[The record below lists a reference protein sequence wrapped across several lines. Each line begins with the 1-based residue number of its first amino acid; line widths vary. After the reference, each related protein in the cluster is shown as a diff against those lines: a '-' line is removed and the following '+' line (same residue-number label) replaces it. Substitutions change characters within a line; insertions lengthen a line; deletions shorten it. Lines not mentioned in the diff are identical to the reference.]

1 MIKILVADDSAILRN
16 GLKIILEQDKEIE
29 VLGCA
34 ENGKEAYEMCKEYN
48 PDIVLMDI
56 RMPVSDGIEG
66 TSLIKSFNENI
77 KVIILTTFDDKSTI
91 SKVIEK
97 GADAYV
103 LKDIKDEDLI
113 NIIKSAVNGF
123 NIIQGSVYKSI
134 KTVYKPNITA
144 KEKKEFTSIIT
155 KREKEIIKL
164 IVDGFDNKEI
174 SQKLFIAEGTLRN
187 SISVILNKLEL
198 KDRTQLAV
206 FAIRN
211 DIV

>member
-29 VLGCA
+29 VVGCA
-34 ENGKEAYEMCKEYN
+34 ENGKEAYGMCKEYN
-48 PDIVLMDI
+48 PDVVLMDI
-56 RMPVSDGIEG
+56 RMPESDGVEG
-66 TSLIKSFNENI
+66 TRLIKSFNENI
-77 KVIILTTFDDKSTI
+77 KIIILTTFDDKNTI
-91 SKVIEK
+91 SKAIEK

-103 LKDIKDEDLI
+103 LKDIRDDDLI
-113 NIIKSAVNGF
+113 NTIKAAVNGF
-123 NIIQGSVYKSI
+123 NIIQNCVYKSI
-134 KTVYKPNITA
+134 KNDYKPCKET
-144 KEKKEFTSIIT
+144 KEKNEFSALIT

-174 SQKLFIAEGTLRN
+174 SQKLFVAEGTLRN